1 MSDIQNPFAASVRL
15 DNSVAE
21 CDIPLLEPPQS
32 VRFAPTAEA
41 IAAFWSHRSHSS
53 ASDKRTR
60 RNIMLT
66 ASFLVL
72 TAPVT
77 LVILAALEM
86 IPPFIGAAALLYSI
100 VIVLWFLN
108 SLRRSTIDES
118 FLGEARRLVDEAG
131 NGNMKGE
138 RTMTLEAGGV
148 RQQLKHGES
157 FLRWEGYERIEHTD
171 HYAFFYE
178 SSMTAVVVPR
188 SAFGSQSQFLGFVR
202 LAQRLWNEHR
212 GKSEADQPSPKA
224 DAV

>member
-1 MSDIQNPFAASVRL
+1 
-15 DNSVAE
+15 
-21 CDIPLLEPPQS
+21 
-32 VRFAPTAEA
+32 
-41 IAAFWSHRSHSS
+41 
-53 ASDKRTR
+53 
-60 RNIMLT
+60 
-66 ASFLVL
+66 
-72 TAPVT
+72 
-77 LVILAALEM
+77 
-86 IPPFIGAAALLYSI
+86 
-100 VIVLWFLN
+100 
-108 SLRRSTIDES
+108 
-118 FLGEARRLVDEAG
+118 
-131 NGNMKGE
+131 
-138 RTMTLEAGGV
+138 MTLEAGGV